1 MIGPD
6 RKARL
11 AFLFLLDAA
20 LVVASGWFLARYG
33 AELVPW
39 LRSLP
44 VMDATVLALAASPV
58 VLALGTAALG
68 AYAAWGIVRAW
79 RGEVSRHTRLAE
91 AIGLGYAGCAVVCT
105 ALICSVAFAVACAA
119 GVIAVASTL
128 SLW

>member
-1 MIGPD
+1 VIGPD

-20 LVVASGWFLARYG
+20 LVVASVWFLARYG

-68 AYAAWGIVRAW
+68 AYATVF
-79 RGEVSRHTRLAE
+79 S
-91 AIGLGYAGCAVVCT
+91 
-105 ALICSVAFAVACAA
+105 
-119 GVIAVASTL
+119 
-128 SLW
+128 